1 MNAKNGILIGVVFA
15 SLILGMISLKRA
27 MPEAKEDRIF
37 NEIKV
42 YSPYRLE
49 KRIGGLTIVDKR
61 TGEKEKP
68 SSEEVLHRI
77 DELDK
82 KWGKRYLRV
91 ENNDLIVMG
100 ENNQTMVKIFIET
113 KQEREFLKRFFGI

>member
-1 MNAKNGILIGVVFA
+1 MNVKKGILIGVVFA
-15 SLILGMISLKRA
+15 SLVLGMVSLKRA
-27 MPEAKEDRIF
+27 MPEAKEDRIY
-37 NEIKV
+37 NEIKI
-42 YSPYRLE
+42 YSPYILE
-49 KRIGGLTIVDKR
+49 KRMGGLAIIDKR

-68 SSEEVLHRI
+68 NSAEVLHRI

-82 KWGKRYLRV
+82 KWGKKYLRV
-91 ENNDLIVMG
+91 ENNDLIIIG